1 MSSPHRGI
9 IQYKTL
15 ISEQNEGD
23 VHMAGGSVWCQ
34 EMRHWGVAWHGVKDP
49 QWGEEGTHTE
59 EGV

>member
-34 EMRHWGVAWHGVKDP
+34 EMRHVRKASTLGGGLAWCERSPVG
-49 QWGEEGTHTE
+49 
-59 EGV
+59 